1 MITEPMNTKLLE
13 TIAAII
19 KIMASIANIQ
29 SILYPFII
37 MSTPYH
43 LKITHTNKH
52 CQSIGGAIMS

>member
-19 KIMASIANIQ
+19 KIMASMANIQ

-43 LKITHTNKH
+43 LKSPIPTNTVN
-52 CQSIGGAIMS
+52 QLAVLL

>member
-19 KIMASIANIQ
+19 KIMANIQ

>member
-1 MITEPMNTKLLE
+1 MNAKLLE

-19 KIMASIANIQ
+19 KVMANMANVQ

-37 MSTPYH
+37 MSLPYH

-52 CQSIGGAIMS
+52 CQSIGNAIMN

>member
-19 KIMASIANIQ
+19 KIMASMANIQ

-37 MSTPYH
+37 MSLPYH

-52 CQSIGGAIMS
+52 CQSIGDAIMS

>member
-19 KIMASIANIQ
+19 KIMASMANIQ

-37 MSTPYH
+37 ISLPYH

-52 CQSIGGAIMS
+52 CQSIGNAIMS

>member
-1 MITEPMNTKLLE
+1 MNAKLLE
-13 TIAAII
+13 TIAAIT
-19 KIMASIANIQ
+19 KLMASMANVQ

-52 CQSIGGAIMS
+52 CQSIGNAIMS